1 MANLLLAEA
10 GAGSS
15 WWVYVILLV
24 AVVALLVFPFF
35 TQKKRNKQFSDMVS
49 GLEVGDEVKT
59 IGGIMGKIVKIIKEN
74 GMAKSVIIE
83 SGMGSNKSTLEFDVT
98 CIAYSLTEHA
108 LVEEKKEEAK
118 VEEKKEESDKKEEQ
132 TEVSAKEEVK
142 EVEAKPTKKTSKK
155 SK

>member
-1 MANLLLAEA
+1 MENLLLAEA

-15 WWVYVILLV
+15 WWVYVALLV
-24 AVVALLVFPFF
+24 AVVALLIFPLF
-35 TQKKRNKQFSDMVS
+35 TQKKRNKQFSEMVH

-59 IGGIMGKIVKIIKEN
+59 IGGIMGKIVKIVKEN

-83 SGMGSNKSTLEFDVT
+83 SGLGSNKSTLEFDVT

-108 LVEEKKEEAK
+108 AP
-118 VEEKKEESDKKEEQ
+118 
-132 TEVSAKEEVK
+132 AEEVK
-142 EVEAKPTKKTSKK
+142 AEKEEKTEETPAEVEAKEEKTEEKKPAKKAGAKQTKK

>member
-1 MANLLLAEA
+1 MENLLLAEA

-15 WWVYVILLV
+15 WWVYVALLV
-24 AVVALLVFPFF
+24 AVVALLIFPLF
-35 TQKKRNKQFSDMVS
+35 TQKKRNKQFSEMVN

-59 IGGIMGKIVKIIKEN
+59 IGGIMGKIVKIVKEN

-83 SGMGSNKSTLEFDVT
+83 SGLGSNKSTLEFDVT

-108 LVEEKKEEAK
+108 AP
-118 VEEKKEESDKKEEQ
+118 
-132 TEVSAKEEVK
+132 AEEVK
-142 EVEAKPTKKTSKK
+142 AEKEEKTEETPAEVEAKEEKTEEKKPAKKAGAKQTKK

>member
-1 MANLLLAEA
+1 MENLLLAGE
-10 GAGSS
+10 GAGNS
-15 WWVYVILLV
+15 WWVYVVLLV
-24 AVVALLVFPFF
+24 AVVALLIFPLF
-35 TQKKRNKQFSDMVS
+35 TQRKRNKQFGEMVN

-83 SGMGSNKSTLEFDVT
+83 TGLGANKSTLEFDVT

-108 LVEEKKEEAK
+108 PVEEKKEEKEEAK
-118 VEEKKEESDKKEEQ
+118 VETKEEPTEETKQEKKTAPKTAKKQ
-132 TEVSAKEEVK
+132 T
-142 EVEAKPTKKTSKK
+142 KK